1 MNNQITHFF
10 EQTQKEV
17 IEILSIFHKS
27 FLRIKIMTKLFNLN
41 KIIYIVVP
49 ILKSLRFEEVY
60 FSERQDQITY

>member
-17 IEILSIFHKS
+17 IEILSIFHKI